1 VLNIINPKIKKAI
14 VTRIAMLILRY
25 LQIKSTFNWSLSNLV
40 AILRMNLFTYR
51 DLWAWINEPFD
62 TPPILYVQE
71 QMELAFA

>member
-1 VLNIINPKIKKAI
+1 MLNIINPKIKKAI